1 MKKIMSCLMAL
12 AFSFCLCCSLIP
24 ATLAAGESFH
34 FYYEFDKEKYQIGD
48 TVNVKVMVART
59 DSDEDFD
66 LYSYSLNALFK
77 EVNLEFVS
85 SKATLSNEFRIT
97 DTPTKWNAGYQ
108 YVVLSY
114 NGLGSHISGC
124 KSKTEIATLTF
135 KAIANVNGLVMD
147 MLNPSIGVQPAAP
160 TIEPTGDV
168 GKTVIGDKTETYTV
182 TFNRGTAPAD
192 SVADP
197 TMDAQA
203 ESSQFALPQNPY
215 TWENHSF
222 LGWSDGKNT
231 YQPGDNYTMPA
242 ENVSFTAQWKQDKY
256 TISFQGG
263 EGTTGEAPASE
274 MKAPDSTFLMY
285 TQGSLDKEGYTFAG
299 WNDGEKTYQPGD
311 SYTMPAKDV
320 TFTAQWK
327 KSVYTLSYDGNG
339 ATSGEAPP
347 STPQTPKTVISIPG
361 SSTLK
366 KTGYSFVGW
375 SYNGTTYAPGSEFI
389 MPEAD
394 VTFTAVWKQDSN
406 GGGGG
411 GGGGTVTTTYPV
423 NITAPTN
430 GSLTADKKAAEQGTT
445 ITITATPNQG
455 YSLGKITVVD
465 KDGKEIAVTAK
476 DGVYTFT
483 MPASAV
489 TVSAS
494 FQQNGSKPS
503 HDSCKKD
510 ESCPIYPFVDSN
522 PKAWYHDGVHYC
534 LDEGLMNGIGDKQFA
549 PDLTTSRA
557 MIVTILYRLEGKPA
571 TTVTGSYDDVPA
583 GQWYSEAVSWADANG
598 VVKGFGDGTFRPDD
612 DITREQMATIFQ
624 RYAALKNKAD
634 GKKADLSGYTDAAE
648 VSLWALEGMQWANGA
663 GLIQGRTATTLAPG
677 ATATRAEAATIL
689 LRFCTGILK

>member
-1 MKKIMSCLMAL
+1 MKKIGKRLLAAL
-12 AFSFCLCCSLIP
+12 LCLCMVCALVP
-24 ATLAAGESFH
+24 AAFAADATYSIS
-34 FYYEFDKEKYQIGD
+34 YELDKESYAVGD
-48 TVNVKVMVART
+48 TITAKLVLDQHGVT
-59 DSDEDFD
+59 GGFE
-66 LYSYSLNALFK
+66 LYSFTVDVGFK
-77 EVNLEFVS
+77 PMYLSYEGG
-85 SKATLSNEFRIT
+85 TLSMSEFHI
-97 DTPTKWNAGYQ
+97 DKEASYWNVNYDKFRVTWHG
-108 YVVLSY
+108 LS
-114 NGLGSHISGC
+114 SHITC
-124 KSKTEIATLTF
+124 QDHTVIATLKF
-135 KAIANVNGLVMD
+135 KALKEIAETPLKSF
-147 MLNPSIGVQPAAP
+147 LPSIGVKAGYSGAPDEYPDGKITIGNPAA
-160 TIEPTGDV
+160 
-168 GKTVIGDKTETYTV
+168 ETYKIS
-182 TFNRGTAPAD
+182 FNGNGGTGTDPVIQPMAEKNQFVLPA
-192 SVADP
+192 
-197 TMDAQA
+197 
-203 ESSQFALPQNPY
+203 NPY
-215 TWENHSF
+215 TREHFSF
-222 LGWSDGKNT
+222 QGWSDGEKT
-231 YQPGDNYTMPA
+231 YQPGATYTMPA
-242 ENVSFTAQWKQDKY
+242 KDVTFTAQWKQEEY
-256 TISFQGG
+256 QISFVDDADA
-263 EGTTGEAPASE
+263 EGTPPSMEWMQVG
-274 MKAPDSTFLMY
+274 KAFNMRS
-285 TQGSLDKEGYTFAG
+285 QGSLEKEGYTFAG

-311 SYTMPAKDV
+311 SYTMPAKNV

-327 KSVYTLSYDGNG
+327 KSQYTLRYDGNG
-339 ATSGEAPP
+339 ATSGAAPGEMQY
-347 STPQTPKTVISIPG
+347 SPKTTIKLPASN
-361 SSTLK
+361 TLK

-406 GGGGG
+406 TGGGGG

-465 KDGKEIAVTAK
+465 KNGKEIAVTAK

-494 FQQNGSKPS
+494 FQQSGSKPS

-571 TTVTGSYDDVPA
+571 TTTTGKYDDVPA

-648 VSLWALEGMQWANGA
+648 VSLWALEGMQWANGT

>member
-1 MKKIMSCLMAL
+1 MKKIPRRLLSFVLCICMLFAL
-12 AFSFCLCCSLIP
+12 TPTVF
-24 ATLAAGESFH
+24 AADKPEFAVSIE
-34 FYYEFDKEKYQIGD
+34 YEDGNSEGTFKVND
-48 TVNVKVMVART
+48 TVTAHIMVQRT
-59 DSDEDFD
+59 DSEEDFD
-66 LYSYSLNALFK
+66 LYSLF
-77 EVNLEFVS
+77 LETTFDTNYLTPVS
-85 SKATLSNEFRIT
+85 YKSDLASEIMIHSPLDISGSENYKQARIT
-97 DTPTKWNAGYQ
+97 YHE
-108 YVVLSY
+108 
-114 NGLGSHISGC
+114 LGVAVPCSN
-124 KSKTEIATLTF
+124 KVEVATLTF
-135 KAIANVNGLVMD
+135 TAKTETPDAGSIMSFFDGAKVEGKQGDVYTLQSGDYHRGIVHIGDTPATAYSVTYDLNGAEGTAPTESDHTAGNKFRLA
-147 MLNPSIGVQPAAP
+147 AAP
-160 TIEPTGDV
+160 TREHY
-168 GKTVIGDKTETYTV
+168 K
-182 TFNRGTAPAD
+182 
-192 SVADP
+192 
-197 TMDAQA
+197 
-203 ESSQFALPQNPY
+203 
-215 TWENHSF
+215 F
-222 LGWSDGKNT
+222 L
-231 YQPGDNYTMPA
+231 
-242 ENVSFTAQWKQDKY
+242 
-256 TISFQGG
+256 
-263 EGTTGEAPASE
+263 
-274 MKAPDSTFLMY
+274 
-285 TQGSLDKEGYTFAG
+285 G
-299 WNDGEKTYQPGD
+299 WNDGTNTLEANTEYI
-311 SYTMPAKDV
+311 MPDHAV
-320 TFTAQWK
+320 TFKAQWEQMDYK
-327 KSVYTLSYDGNG
+327 VHYEANE
-339 ATSGEAPP
+339 ATSGTAP
-347 STPQTPKTVISIPG
+347 TDEWKTKGTNVNVQTSD
-361 SSTLK
+361 LK
-366 KTGYSFVGW
+366 KTGYTFQGW
-375 SYNGTTYAPGSEFI
+375 AYDGKTYAVGETFI

-394 VTFTAVWKQDSN
+394 VTFVAEWKQDST

-430 GSLTADKKAAEQGTT
+430 GSLTADKKAAEQGATV
-445 ITITATPNQG
+445 TITATPNQG

-465 KDGKEIAVTAK
+465 KNGKEIAVTAK

-494 FQQNGSKPS
+494 FQQSGSKPS

-571 TTVTGSYDDVPA
+571 TTTTGKYDDVPA

-648 VSLWALEGMQWANGA
+648 VSLWALEGMQWANGT